1 MSQRIYVW
9 FLEASVA
16 LWQWLRGAS
25 GEHAYERYLRH
36 AAKHGEAIL
45 TPQQF
50 YLENGQRK
58 AGRQSRCC

>member
-1 MSQRIYVW
+1 MRQRIYDRVR
-9 FLEASVA
+9 EAGGA

-25 GEHAYERYLRH
+25 GDYAYDSYLRH

-45 TPQQF
+45 TRQEF
-50 YLENGQRK
+50 YLENGRRK